1 MMRGLGNILHRLT
14 VALVALM
21 VAVAIAVIVAATS
34 QARSAADPASAT
46 VYPVAHPV
54 GLMVTSGGWAY
65 CQQVQ
70 TLARRTGYTL
80 LCGRYYADG
89 YTSYGLRSQR
99 QLDWGDPAYL
109 ASLAA
114 KIQTTHQ
121 RVGGKLV
128 LIGVSY
134 SGFAVATLAS
144 HHPELRPDRLIVIDS
159 YLDLVARRAAL
170 RSTHPTAREIDAAV
184 SRTGA
189 TLQQLSVNLR
199 GLARLVRAG
208 TDLTVIWSV
217 SPDEQKRFA
226 GATCDLSANAATL
239 ANLANTINK
248 PIAGWVTQYQHGH
261 DLWDHGAAI
270 MAGYPPGRQVTLRPN
285 QAIPAGAVCP

>member
-1 MMRGLGNILHRLT
+1 MQARSNTGQRLT
-14 VALVALM
+14 AALVALTATLA
-21 VAVAIAVIVAATS
+21 VAVTVSAVS
-34 QARSAADPASAT
+34 QARSAVDPASAT
-46 VYPVAHPV
+46 VYPVSHPV

-70 TLARRTGYTL
+70 ALARRTGYTL
-80 LCGRYYADG
+80 LCGRYYEDG
-89 YTSYGLRSQR
+89 YTGYGLRSQR

-134 SGFAVATLAS
+134 SGFAVTTLAS
-144 HHPELRPDRLIVIDS
+144 HHPELRPDRVIVIDS
-159 YLDLVARRAAL
+159 FLDLVARRAAL
-170 RSTHPTAREIDAAV
+170 PSTHPTAREIDAAV

-189 TLQQLSVNLR
+189 TLAQLSVSLG
-199 GLARLVRAG
+199 GLARLVSAG
-208 TDLTVIWSV
+208 TDLSVIWSV
-217 SPDEQKRFA
+217 SPDEQREFA
-226 GATCDLSANAATL
+226 GATCDLNANAATL
-239 ANLANTINK
+239 ASIAKITGK
-248 PIAGWVTQYQHGH
+248 PIAAWVTENRHGH

-270 MAGYPPGRQVTLRPN
+270 IAGHPPGRQVTFRPN
-285 QAIPAGAVCP
+285 AAIPAGAVCP